1 MIIIILEFKIELNIL
16 IIIGDLIYMSNTY
29 LKFISDEDLIK
40 CIETLHKTYLKVNE
54 EVDLKDFYKN
64 KVDPIRFLFDKTFN
78 KLDDRAIIN
87 NEISRQKEKTIG
99 NAIGTFHEN
108 LLGCIDGV
116 TKMPVGSGYDIKKD
130 DGTLFAE
137 IKNKHNTVK
146 GEDKKSIHNKLLETS
161 KAHFNV
167 TCYYVNVIAKK
178 SCNETWVFTS
188 KGKKYNDKRVKII
201 SIDKFYQILTN
212 DKNAFKELCEALP
225 IAINEYMRGLER
237 EKNTNSSTVYNELEK
252 EANKNKISILEQMF
266 NDTFNG
272 YNGF

>member
-130 DGTLFAE
+130 E
-137 IKNKHNTVK
+137 IIYENVL
-146 GEDKKSIHNKLLETS
+146 KKQKALEIIKICEENSI
-161 KAHFNV
+161 FYNV
-167 TCYYVNVIAKK
+167 Y
-178 SCNETWVFTS
+178 
-188 KGKKYNDKRVKII
+188 
-201 SIDKFYQILTN
+201 
-212 DKNAFKELCEALP
+212 
-225 IAINEYMRGLER
+225 
-237 EKNTNSSTVYNELEK
+237 
-252 EANKNKISILEQMF
+252 
-266 NDTFNG
+266 TFFL
-272 YNGF
+272 YRSWC